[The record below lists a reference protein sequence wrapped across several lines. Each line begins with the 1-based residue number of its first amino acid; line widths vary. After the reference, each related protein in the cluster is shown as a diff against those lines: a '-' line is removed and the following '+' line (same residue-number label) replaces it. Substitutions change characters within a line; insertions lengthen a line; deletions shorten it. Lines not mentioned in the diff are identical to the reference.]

1 MIKVGRYKNWREVCK
16 AMGWKTTG
24 GTYKEAR
31 KKDLNTVIKIII
43 QVHAIIII
51 LKKSSFIKI
60 EKKLSN

>member
-31 KKDLNTVIKIII
+31 KKDLNTLSKIHVPVEMLMIIK
-43 QVHAIIII
+43 HGH
-51 LKKSSFIKI
+51 
-60 EKKLSN
+60 